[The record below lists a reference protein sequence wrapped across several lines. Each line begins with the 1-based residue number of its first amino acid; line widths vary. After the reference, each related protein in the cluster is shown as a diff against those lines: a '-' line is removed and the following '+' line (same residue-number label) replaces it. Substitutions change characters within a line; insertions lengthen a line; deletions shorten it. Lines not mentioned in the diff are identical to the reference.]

1 MSNTLHTSCLLAAPC
16 NRTLHP
22 VQRYSNS
29 DGITM
34 EGDYELVPTL
44 GHPPSCVTKC
54 LKPIH
59 RLTHLLHVSALCLD
73 CMAVC
78 CWELNKKKMVQGR
91 VEIFWAINMIS
102 RHANV
107 SCTRSGYIVC
117 WKVISFWVYCVMLY
131 YCVSFTWNKGS
142 MLVQR
147 PKKSELSGWQLSTR
161 KNFPDEVVIGNQS
174 LTPLG

>member
-1 MSNTLHTSCLLAAPC
+1 MYLLPLGNTTNSSIKICLIPTQNTNNVSNTLHTSCLLAALC
-16 NRTLHP
+16 NCTLHP
-22 VQRYSNS
+22 AKCYSNS

-117 WKVISFWVYCVMLY
+117 WKVISFWVYCLMSY

-142 MLVQR
+142 MTVFQCL
-147 PKKSELSGWQLSTR
+147 
-161 KNFPDEVVIGNQS
+161 
-174 LTPLG
+174 